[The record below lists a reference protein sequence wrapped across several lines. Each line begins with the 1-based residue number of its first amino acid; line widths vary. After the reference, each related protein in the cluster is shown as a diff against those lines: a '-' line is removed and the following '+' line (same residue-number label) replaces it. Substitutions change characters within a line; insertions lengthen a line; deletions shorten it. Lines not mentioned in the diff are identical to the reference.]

1 MSVNRSSLSR
11 PMVLI
16 VFVGLALAGVTT
28 FLGQNP
34 APQAQR
40 QPGATAAPQ
49 AQPQPQTVNPNA
61 AAQNPAAAQPA
72 NPTFD
77 QRGQIQ
83 QAGQANRQSGRMAR
97 ANSSDARQR
106 RNAQNDEAEDAGW
119 LGIYLSQRN
128 DERGAAVA
136 QVYPSGPAAR
146 AGIYSG
152 DVIQQINGQQ
162 VANGSELIGVL
173 EKMQPGDKA
182 ELTVLRDNEP
192 TKLTAKLG
200 SRNSF
205 ASTNGSSERFGG
217 RGEQYDEDDDQYNFP
232 LHAMELEHN
241 RRNAEQHQRIENEI
255 AQLREEIRQLRETL
269 QRR

>member
-1 MSVNRSSLSR
+1 MSVDRSSLSR
-11 PMVLI
+11 PIVLL
-16 VFVGLALAGVTT
+16 VFAGMALAGVTT

-34 APQAQR
+34 APPNSR
-40 QPGATAAPQ
+40 QPGAAAAPQ
-49 AQPQPQTVNPNA
+49 AQPQPQVGN
-61 AAQNPAAAQPA
+61 QNPAAAAQPA
-72 NPTFD
+72 NPSAND
-77 QRGQIQ
+77 QRAQTQ
-83 QAGQANRQSGRMAR
+83 QAGQTDRQSGRMDR
-97 ANSSDARQR
+97 VNLSDSRQR
-106 RNAQNDEAEDAGW
+106 RTAQHDEQEDAAW
-119 LGIYLSQRN
+119 LGIFLSQSDN
-128 DERGAAVA
+128 ERGATVA

-162 VANGSELIGVL
+162 VANGSDLLGVL
-173 EKMQPGDKA
+173 DKLHPGEKA

-192 TKLTAKLG
+192 TKLTATLG

-205 ASTNGSSERFGG
+205 VATNRNTNHYGG
-217 RGEQYDEDDDQYNFP
+217 RGGQSNEDDDQYGFP

-255 AQLREEIRQLRETL
+255 AKLREEVRQLRETL